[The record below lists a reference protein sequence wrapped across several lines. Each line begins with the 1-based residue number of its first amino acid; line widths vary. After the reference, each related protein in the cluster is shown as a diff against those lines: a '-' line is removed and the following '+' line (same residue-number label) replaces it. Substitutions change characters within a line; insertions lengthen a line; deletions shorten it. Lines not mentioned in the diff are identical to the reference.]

1 MWALFLCPTLMPT
14 WPGPQHGR
22 HAPSSLLPPASF
34 SQRTPSPRNWPHPGH
49 PHSYHPPWKDQ
60 LLGKEEVWAFS
71 ICKTLYLGPG
81 PLQSSFAGGSGGRE
95 RAFSLQR
102 WEPCVFSEPIASPP
116 DTPKPLATTQETVSS
131 ISPHSTLLINR
142 SNSERKEERAQTLKP
157 WELVNQELKFKTN
170 ALSCGAPLHH
180 FFFLFA
186 VPLNHASPSE
196 TSTPS

>member
-1 MWALFLCPTLMPT
+1 MGAFPAPHLDAHLA
-14 WPGPQHGR
+14 WPSARQTRPLQ
-22 HAPSSLLPPASF
+22 PSSPASF

-71 ICKTLYLGPG
+71 ICKTLHLGPG

-102 WEPCVFSEPIASPP
+102 WEPWVFSAPIASPP

-131 ISPHSTLLINR
+131 ISPHSTLLINC

-170 ALSCGAPLHH
+170 ALSCGAPPHH
-180 FFFLFA
+180 FFFFLQF
-186 VPLNHASPSE
+186 P
-196 TSTPS
+196 

>member
-1 MWALFLCPTLMPT
+1 MAGTPPPAFFLPL
-14 WPGPQHGR
+14 
-22 HAPSSLLPPASF
+22 PSPASF
-34 SQRTPSPRNWPHPGH
+34 SQCTPPQLASSWPP
-49 PHSYHPPWKDQ
+49 PPYHPPWKDQ

-71 ICKTLYLGPG
+71 ICKTLHLGPG
-81 PLQSSFAGGSGGRE
+81 PLVIFCGGWGG
-95 RAFSLQR
+95 AFSLQR
-102 WEPCVFSEPIASPP
+102 WEPWVFSAPITSPP

-170 ALSCGAPLHH
+170 ALSCGAPPIT
-180 FFFLFA
+180 FFFLSA